1 MYCQKCGNQMP
12 DNARFCSKCGF
23 AVPAAKAAEQPAT
36 PTAETTTANGN
47 PFAAPKEKKPI
58 PAKAIGV
65 AAVAVVVILAAVL
78 IIPMLGGGSTLD
90 LKQAYT
96 VSMQGVE
103 GYGAVRLTENEE
115 YLTNWLCESIG
126 LDPAKVDL
134 DELDPFSA
142 LGYYS
147 FSDGM
152 DVEGYTE
159 KVFGKA
165 MTEEELEA
173 MWEELELIVT
183 AFYDL
188 DYEVTPDAD
197 LKNGDK
203 VEIAFTYDEA
213 DLKEAGIKLKNTA
226 WTHTVEGLTGVA
238 TVDIFAAIT
247 VNMEGYDGYG
257 RLTFAADEN
266 QFKGLG
272 LTEDQQDAISYY
284 VDVECTDREGL
295 SNGDKV
301 VFNVNAN
308 EEQLARSAVLIEPT
322 RWEYEVSGLE
332 EVELIDP
339 FEGLKLTCTGIS
351 PYLTVNLDTSACD
364 NRVQQAVTFT
374 LPEGYARNGVPVT
387 VTASIEDDLVERY
400 GFGLSSESKDIALS
414 TQSEY
419 VTSLEGLNLTA
430 LLQEME
436 DTKLAK
442 SSSNG
447 YTNVTQQGSAFL
459 YLKEH
464 NENKKRSNTPYNQY
478 IILYEG
484 TDLWDTYYGFAVRAW
499 NLCKHPDGTFTYDTD
514 IKWNRS
520 NGGYDSAYKD
530 YIDGNREN
538 YVVTNL
544 P

>member
-247 VNMEGYDGYG
+247 VNVEGYDGYG

-284 VDVECTDREGL
+284 CLLYT
-295 SNGDKV
+295 
-301 VFNVNAN
+301 
-308 EEQLARSAVLIEPT
+308 
-322 RWEYEVSGLE
+322 
-332 EVELIDP
+332 
-339 FEGLKLTCTGIS
+339 S
-351 PYLTVNLDTSACD
+351 PSPRD
-364 NRVQQAVTFT
+364 
-374 LPEGYARNGVPVT
+374 
-387 VTASIEDDLVERY
+387 
-400 GFGLSSESKDIALS
+400 
-414 TQSEY
+414 
-419 VTSLEGLNLTA
+419 
-430 LLQEME
+430 
-436 DTKLAK
+436 
-442 SSSNG
+442 
-447 YTNVTQQGSAFL
+447 
-459 YLKEH
+459 
-464 NENKKRSNTPYNQY
+464 
-478 IILYEG
+478 
-484 TDLWDTYYGFAVRAW
+484 
-499 NLCKHPDGTFTYDTD
+499 
-514 IKWNRS
+514 
-520 NGGYDSAYKD
+520 
-530 YIDGNREN
+530 
-538 YVVTNL
+538 
-544 P
+544 